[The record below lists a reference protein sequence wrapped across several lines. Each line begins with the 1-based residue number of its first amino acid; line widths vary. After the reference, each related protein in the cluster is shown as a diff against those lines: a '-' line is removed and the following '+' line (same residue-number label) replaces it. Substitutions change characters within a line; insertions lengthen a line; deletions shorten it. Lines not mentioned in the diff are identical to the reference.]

1 MSNLGEWEYEL
12 GTVCCSPGA
21 MMAINETPS
30 QASTGHGSSCG
41 LLVELEEGS
50 ALVSVAES
58 QED

>member
-12 GTVCCSPGA
+12 GAVCCSPGA
-21 MMAINETPS
+21 MMAIDETPS

-41 LLVELEEGS
+41 LLVEFREGKR
-50 ALVSVAES
+50 VGSVAES